1 MSDQADATVSTETGS
16 IKFHFQLQRDEFSL
30 DVDGSFSGRG
40 VTAIF
45 GHSGCGKSTLLRCI
59 AGLEKP
65 QAAYLQ
71 VDQSIWEDSHQS
83 TRLPTHQRPI
93 GYVFQEASLFP
104 HLSALKNLQY
114 GQKRCGQSQNN
125 DQLEQVIDL
134 LGIENLLHR
143 KPDRLSGGER
153 QRVSIARA
161 LAVCP
166 QLLLMDEP
174 LSALDMKR
182 KREILPFLE
191 RLHQE
196 LAIPVLYVTH
206 SPAEVRRLADNLVV
220 MDSGKI
226 IASGKLTET
235 EQYLDDSHLF

>member
-1 MSDQADATVSTETGS
+1 MPDQSKPDNTKAASG
-16 IKFHFQLQRDEFSL
+16 IKLRFQLQRDEFTL
-30 DVDGSFSGRG
+30 DVDVTLSSRG

-65 QAAYLQ
+65 QPAYLQ
-71 VDQSIWEDSHQS
+71 VDQTVWEDSQKES
-83 TRLPTHQRPI
+83 RLPTHQRPI

-114 GQKRCGQSQNN
+114 GQKRCQQPQSSEK
-125 DQLEQVIDL
+125 LEQIIEL
-134 LGIENLLHR
+134 LGIEKLLHR

-161 LAVCP
+161 LAVSP

-174 LSALDMKR
+174 LAALDIRR

-196 LAIPVLYVTH
+196 LEIPVLYVTH
-206 SPAEVRRLADNLVV
+206 SPAEVRRLADRMVV

-226 IASGKLTET
+226 IAHGDLASTEK
-235 EQYLDDSHLF
+235 YLIDEHFI

>member
-1 MSDQADATVSTETGS
+1 MTDFSDHSPKITAR
-16 IKFHFQLQRDEFSL
+16 FRLQQDRFLL
-30 DVDGSFSGRG
+30 DVDTTFYARG

-65 QAAYLQ
+65 HDAYLK
-71 VDQSIWEDSHQS
+71 VDQDIWEDSQTHQ
-83 TRLPTHQRPI
+83 RLATHQRPI

-104 HLSALKNLQY
+104 HLSVLKNLQF
-114 GQKRCGQSQNN
+114 GQQRCKQSQ
-125 DQLEQVIDL
+125 DDRQLNQVIELLDIADL
-134 LGIENLLHR
+134 LPR

-153 QRVSIARA
+153 QRVAIARA

-174 LSALDMKR
+174 LTALDIRR

-206 SPAEVRRLADNLVV
+206 SPAEVRRLADHLMI
-220 MDSGKI
+220 MDAGTV
-226 IASGKLTET
+226 IANGSLADT
-235 EQYLDDSHLF
+235 EQYLVDDNLF

>member
-1 MSDQADATVSTETGS
+1 MSKKVGNGS
-16 IKFHFQLQRDEFSL
+16 EITFRFQLKRDAFSL
-30 DVDGSFSGRG
+30 DVSAKLANDG

-59 AGLEKP
+59 AGLEQP
-65 QAAYLQ
+65 QHAYLQ
-71 VDQSIWEDSHQS
+71 VDHAVWEDSQQ
-83 TRLPTHQRPI
+83 RLRVPTHQRPI

-104 HLSALKNLQY
+104 HLSVLKNLQF
-114 GQKRCGQSQNN
+114 GQKRCSHAQ
-125 DQLEQVIDL
+125 DEAQLKQVVDL
-134 LGIENLLHR
+134 LGISELLTR

-174 LSALDMKR
+174 LAALDMRR

-191 RLHQE
+191 KLHQE
-196 LAIPVLYVTH
+196 LNIPILYVTH
-206 SPAEVRRLADNLVV
+206 SPAEVRRFADNLLV
-220 MDSGKI
+220 MEDGRVLANGSL
-226 IASGKLTET
+226 AEM
-235 EQYLDDSHLF
+235 QHYLIDDNLFE

>member
-1 MSDQADATVSTETGS
+1 MTTPSNKSPSQSSGIKARFRLQQDA
-16 IKFHFQLQRDEFSL
+16 FLL
-30 DVDGSFSGRG
+30 DIDTTLSGHG

-65 QAAYLQ
+65 EDAYLKI
-71 VDQSIWEDSHQS
+71 DQEIWEDSQS
-83 TRLPTHQRPI
+83 NKRIATHQRPI

-104 HLSALKNLQY
+104 HLSVLDNLQF
-114 GQKRCGQSQNN
+114 GRKRCGHLQN
-125 DQLEQVIDL
+125 DEQLQQVTDL
-134 LGIENLLHR
+134 LGIGDLLSR

-153 QRVSIARA
+153 QRVAIARA

-174 LSALDMKR
+174 LAALDIRR

-196 LAIPVLYVTH
+196 LDIPILYVTH
-206 SPAEVRRLADNLVV
+206 SPAEVRRFAEYLLI
-220 MDSGKI
+220 MESGKI
-226 IASGKLTET
+226 VANGTLADT
-235 EQYLDDSHLF
+235 EQHLIDDDLFG

>member
-1 MSDQADATVSTETGS
+1 MTDFSDHSPKITAR
-16 IKFHFQLQRDEFSL
+16 FRLQQDRFLL
-30 DVDGSFSGRG
+30 DVDTTFYARG

-65 QAAYLQ
+65 HDAYLK
-71 VDQSIWEDSHQS
+71 VDQDIWEDSHTHQ
-83 TRLPTHQRPI
+83 RLATHQRPI

-104 HLSALKNLQY
+104 HLSALKNLEF
-114 GQKRCGQSQNN
+114 GQKRCAHPQSPE
-125 DQLEQVIDL
+125 QLQQIIDL
-134 LGIENLLHR
+134 LGIEKLLHR

-161 LAVCP
+161 LAVNP

-174 LSALDMKR
+174 LAALDIRR

-191 RLHQE
+191 KLHQE
-196 LAIPVLYVTH
+196 LEIPVLYVTH
-206 SPAEVRRLADNLVV
+206 SPAEVRRLADRMVV
-220 MDSGKI
+220 MDSGQI
-226 IASGKLTET
+226 IANGSLKDTEH
-235 EQYLDDSHLF
+235 YLIDDTFF